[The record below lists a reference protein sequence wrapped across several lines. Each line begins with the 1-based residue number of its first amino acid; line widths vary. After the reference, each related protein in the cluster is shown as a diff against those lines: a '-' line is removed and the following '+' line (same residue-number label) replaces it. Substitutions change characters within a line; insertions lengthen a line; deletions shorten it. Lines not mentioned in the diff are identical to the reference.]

1 MTNVNQE
8 MLFSFLKEHCQWL
21 EHQVSRFKPRVVLIS
36 DFVKPFLDSIYS
48 IVGHQIEIA
57 GASFPMYLVSELESH
72 RQEIEQLAF
81 LPYQGEQIP
90 YIISVEEMER
100 IKSQQ

>member
-1 MTNVNQE
+1 M
-8 MLFSFLKEHCQWL
+8 
-21 EHQVSRFKPRVVLIS
+21 PRVILVS
-36 DFVKPFLDSIYS
+36 DMAKPLLDTVFSMGNNS
-48 IVGHQIEIA
+48 IEIA
-57 GASFPMYLVSELESH
+57 GASFPMYLVSELETH